1 MFRRLAAA
9 IGLAAAFAAGL
20 SAAAAR
26 AEAPAPAG
34 SPVEGAPVRSAAGWL
49 RSLVPDE
56 LHRGSFL
63 LENWQWLGLLLLVV
77 VGLLV
82 DRVTRSLLGLVAKRT
97 LVRFLPDGDARVR
110 RAAVRPAGMLAMA
123 LVWGSGLPL
132 LGLPEGMLGG
142 LFLAVKVV
150 LAGSAVWLAYRFTDV
165 IGEILTQRARQT
177 SSRFDDLLA
186 PMIRK
191 SLKILILAFGLVFV
205 ADNLNVDISSL
216 LAGLGLGGLALAL
229 AAQDTVKNL
238 FGSITVLVDK
248 PFAVGDLVRIGDVE
262 GVVEEVGFRSTRV
275 RTAYDSLITVP
286 NANLISSNVDNLG
299 ARAWRRWRTTLSL
312 RYDTPPERIE
322 SFCEGVRELV
332 RLNPATRKDQ
342 ISVSAYEFSASSV
355 DVLLNVYFRTER
367 LDEELE
373 DRHRLLLDILRLA
386 RSLGVVFAFPTQT
399 LHVHPSEWKPAD
411 ADESADA
418 VERAKQDARA
428 KAAAIA
434 AARGEA

>member
-1 MFRRLAAA
+1 
-9 IGLAAAFAAGL
+9 
-20 SAAAAR
+20 
-26 AEAPAPAG
+26 
-34 SPVEGAPVRSAAGWL
+34 VRSAAGWL

-63 LENWQWLGLLLLVV
+63 LENWQWIGLLLLVV
-77 VGLLV
+77 VGILV
-82 DRVTRSLLGLVAKRT
+82 DRVTRAVLAAAAKRA
-97 LVRFLPDGDARVR
+97 LARFLPRGDAKVR

-123 LVWGSGLPL
+123 VVWGAGLPL
-132 LGLPEGMLGG
+132 LGLPEGMLSG
-142 LFLAVKVV
+142 LFAAVKVV

-165 IGEILTQRARQT
+165 IGEILAQRARQT

-312 RYDTPPERIE
+312 TYDTPPERIE
-322 SFCEGVRELV
+322 AFCEGVRELV
-332 RLNPATRKDQ
+332 RLHPATRKDQ
-342 ISVSAYEFSASSV
+342 LLVSAYEFSASSI
-355 DVLLNVYFRTER
+355 DVLLSVYFRTER

-386 RSLGVVFAFPTQT
+386 RGLQVTFAFPTQT

-411 ADESADA
+411 ADGSVDA
-418 VERAKQDARA
+418 VARA
-428 KAAAIA
+428 MEAARAAAAAIVA
-434 AARGEA
+434 SRGQP